1 MYKLY
6 KQGKTYSTFN
16 SCFALLFEEIILNWI
31 IAEVLGISCQSV
43 MPAWGFPVTWLFGG
57 WLSSHL
63 RVGADEVTDSLSLLR
78 RFFFGPD
85 NPWLEFTLY
94 SVHRASW
101 GCEGAKRTDFYGY
114 PFLKKIF
121 IDVFLSVLGLRFWV
135 DFFSGCGKWGP
146 LWLRHVGFSLL
157 WLLLSQSVG
166 FRVHG
171 LSCSAACGIV
181 PGEGWNP
188 HLLHWEAEPPGKPCV
203 SVLVISRQ
211 GEVAGLHLSVSLCC
225 LFHACVLPSSSV
237 SPVIWP
243 F

>member
-31 IAEVLGISCQSV
+31 IAEVLGISCQYV

-94 SVHRASW
+94 SAHRDSW

-114 PFLKKIF
+114 PFLKNF
-121 IDVFLSVLGLRFWV
+121 YWRVFVCAGPSFLSGLF
-135 DFFSGCGKWGP
+135 
-146 LWLRHVGFSLL
+146 LWLWQARATLVT
-157 WLLLSQSVG
+157 
-166 FRVHG
+166 
-171 LSCSAACGIV
+171 ACG
-181 PGEGWNP
+181 
-188 HLLHWEAEPPGKPCV
+188 LLIAV
-203 SVLVISRQ
+203 
-211 GEVAGLHLSVSLCC
+211 VSLVTERG
-225 LFHACVLPSSSV
+225 LQGA
-237 SPVIWP
+237 WA
-243 F
+243 